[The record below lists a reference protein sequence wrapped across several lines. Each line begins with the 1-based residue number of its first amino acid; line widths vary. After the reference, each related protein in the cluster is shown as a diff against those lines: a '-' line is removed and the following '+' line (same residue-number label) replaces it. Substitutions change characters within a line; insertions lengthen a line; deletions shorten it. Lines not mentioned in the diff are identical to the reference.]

1 MTSATLIFAALVFA
15 LVLML
20 SLAVLSRWLPDPGRE
35 RLARLTEQNARI
47 NALTHGQTAP
57 ASAWQQAQAQLLSGL
72 LWLGPW
78 TSGLSGGEGDTP
90 SAVRLR
96 FGHAGWRSPVAL
108 QIYFICKTLLTLML
122 PILVWSVL
130 NAQGWPANPMLRMA
144 LVVAAAAVGYYL
156 PDAVLRQR
164 IQRRQLELLHA
175 FPDAL
180 DLLRLC
186 VQAGLGLDA
195 AIERVGREMR
205 HARPI
210 LSEEFAL
217 TGLALRAGSSRAE
230 ALRNL
235 SQRVGLKDIDALVAM
250 LIQADRFGTSVS
262 ESLAVYADALR
273 TQRRLR
279 AEEAAAKL
287 PVKLLI
293 PLIFCVFP
301 SLLTVLLGPV
311 VVTLA
316 RQFVKVV

>member
-1 MTSATLIFAALVFA
+1 MTSSTLIFGALVFA
-15 LVLML
+15 LVVTL
-20 SLAVLSRWLPDPGRE
+20 SVVVLSRWLPDPGQE
-35 RLARLTEQNARI
+35 RLAKLHADTHTDTDSSVGHHPTSSWQNIKDRSLA
-47 NALTHGQTAP
+47 A
-57 ASAWQQAQAQLLSGL
+57 L
-72 LWLGPW
+72 LWVSPW
-78 TSGLSGGEGDTP
+78 TNRLSGGESDTP
-90 SAVRLR
+90 SALRLR

-108 QIYFICKTLLTLML
+108 QIYFTSKTLLTLLL
-122 PILVWSVL
+122 PALAWAVL
-130 NAQGWPANPMLRMA
+130 DTQAWPTNPMLRLA
-144 LVVAAAAVGYYL
+144 LLVAAAALGYYL
-156 PDAVLRQR
+156 PDAVLRLR
-164 IQRRQLELLHA
+164 VQRRQRALLHA

-180 DLLRLC
+180 DLLRVC

-205 HARPI
+205 QARPE

-217 TGLALRAGSSRAE
+217 TGLALRAGASRAD

-235 SQRVGLKDIDALVAM
+235 SQRVGIKDIDALVSM
-250 LIQADRFGTSVS
+250 LIQSDRFGTSVS
-262 ESLAVYADALR
+262 ESLAVHADALR

-316 RQFVKVV
+316 RQFMKVV

>member
-1 MTSATLIFAALVFA
+1 MTSSTLIFAALVFA
-15 LVLML
+15 LVLTL

-35 RLARLTEQNARI
+35 RLARLSTPSAG
-47 NALTHGQTAP
+47 TSAP
-57 ASAWQQAQAQLLSGL
+57 PSAWQRGQARLLSAL

-78 TSGLSGGEGDTP
+78 TAGLSGGEGDTP
-90 SAVRLR
+90 SALRLR
-96 FGHAGWRSPVAL
+96 FANAGWRSPVAL
-108 QIYFICKTLLTLML
+108 QIYFVSKTLLTVLL
-122 PILVWSVL
+122 PALTWSVL
-130 NAQGWPANPMLRMA
+130 NAQSWPANPMQRLA
-144 LVVAAAAVGYYL
+144 LVVAAAALGYYL
-156 PDAVLRQR
+156 PDALLKLR

-175 FPDAL
+175 FPYAL

-205 HARPI
+205 HARPV

-262 ESLAVYADALR
+262 ESLLVHADALR

-316 RQFVKVV
+316 RHFVKVEG

>member
-1 MTSATLIFAALVFA
+1 MTSSTLIFAVLVFA
-15 LVLML
+15 LVLTL

-35 RLARLTEQNARI
+35 RLARLSTPNAG
-47 NALTHGQTAP
+47 TTAQ
-57 ASAWQQAQAQLLSGL
+57 ASAWQRGQARLLSAL

-78 TSGLSGGEGDTP
+78 TAGLSGGEGDTP
-90 SAVRLR
+90 SALRLR
-96 FGHAGWRSPVAL
+96 FANAGWRSLVAL
-108 QIYFICKTLLTLML
+108 QIYFVSKTLLTVLL
-122 PILVWSVL
+122 PALAWSVL
-130 NAQGWPANPMLRMA
+130 NAQSWPANPMQRLA
-144 LVVAAAAVGYYL
+144 LVVAAAALGYYL
-156 PDAVLRQR
+156 PDAVLKLR
-164 IQRRQLELLHA
+164 IQRRQLDLLHA

-205 HARPI
+205 HARPV

-250 LIQADRFGTSVS
+250 LIQSDRFGTSVS
-262 ESLAVYADALR
+262 ESLQVYADALR

-316 RQFVKVV
+316 RQFVKVN

>member
-1 MTSATLIFAALVFA
+1 MTSATLIFSALVFA
-15 LVLML
+15 LVLLL
-20 SLAVLSRWLPDPGRE
+20 SLAMLNRWLPDPGRE
-35 RLARLTEQNARI
+35 RLARLTNPI
-47 NALTHGQTAP
+47 DSNSDPTTP
-57 ASAWQQAQAQLLSGL
+57 SSAWQNGQAKLLAAL

-78 TSGLSGGEGDTP
+78 TSSLSGGEGDTP
-90 SAVRLR
+90 SALRLR

-108 QIYFICKTLLTLML
+108 QIYFISKTVLTLLL
-122 PILVWSVL
+122 PALAWGVL
-130 NAQGWPANPMLRMA
+130 NAQGWPENTLLRMA
-144 LVVAAAAVGYYL
+144 LVVSAAALGYYL
-156 PDAVLRQR
+156 PDAVLKLHMR
-164 IQRRQLELLHA
+164 RRQLELLHA

-217 TGLALRAGSSRAE
+217 TGLALRAGSSRSE

-235 SQRVGLKDIDALVAM
+235 SQRVGLKDIDALVSM

-279 AEEAAAKL
+279 AEEAAAKI

-293 PLIFCVFP
+293 PLIFFVFP

-311 VVTLA
+311 VVTLT
-316 RQFVKVV
+316 REFVKVV

>member
-20 SLAVLSRWLPDPGRE
+20 SLAVLNRWLPDPGSE
-35 RLARLTEQNARI
+35 RLARLTNPNSPNNDPNTSI
-47 NALTHGQTAP
+47 
-57 ASAWQQAQAQLLSGL
+57 SAWQRGQARLLTAL

-90 SAVRLR
+90 SALRLR

-108 QIYFICKTLLTLML
+108 QIYFISKTMLTVLLPALA
-122 PILVWSVL
+122 WSVL
-130 NAQGWPANPMLRMA
+130 NAQGWPANTMLRMA
-144 LVVAAAAVGYYL
+144 LVVAAAALGYYL
-156 PDAVLRQR
+156 PDAVLRLHT
-164 IQRRQLELLHA
+164 QRRQLELLHA

-217 TGLALRAGSSRAE
+217 TGLALRAGSSRSE

-235 SQRVGLKDIDALVAM
+235 SQRVGLKDIDALVSM

-311 VVTLA
+311 VVTLT
-316 RQFVKVV
+316 REFVKVV

>member
-15 LVLML
+15 LVLTL

-35 RLARLTEQNARI
+35 RLARLITPSA
-47 NALTHGQTAP
+47 AP
-57 ASAWQQAQAQLLSGL
+57 AAQVSAWQQAQAQLLSGL

-78 TSGLSGGEGDTP
+78 TSGLSGGDGDTP
-90 SAVRLR
+90 STLRLR

-108 QIYFICKTLLTLML
+108 QIYFISKTLLTVLL
-122 PILVWSVL
+122 PTLAWSVL
-130 NAQGWPANPMLRMA
+130 NAQGWPANTMLRMA

-156 PDAVLRQR
+156 PDAVLRLR

-235 SQRVGLKDIDALVAM
+235 SQRVGLKDIDALVSM

-262 ESLAVYADALR
+262 ESLAVHADALR
-273 TQRRLR
+273 IQRRLR

-316 RQFVKVV
+316 REFVKVV

>member
-1 MTSATLIFAALVFA
+1 MNTSTLIFSVLVFA
-15 LVLML
+15 LVMVL
-20 SLAVLSRWLPDPGRE
+20 SLAALSQWLPDPGRD
-35 RLARLTEQNARI
+35 RLARLTANRPD
-47 NALTHGQTAP
+47 QTEDL
-57 ASAWQQAQAQLLSGL
+57 SAWQRAQTRLLSAL
-72 LWLGPW
+72 LWVGPW
-78 TSGLSGGEGDTP
+78 AAGLSGGEGSTP
-90 SAVRLR
+90 SALRLR
-96 FGHAGWRSPVAL
+96 FGHAGWRSSVAL
-108 QIYFICKTLLTLML
+108 QIYFISKTLLTLLL
-122 PILVWSVL
+122 PTLAWGVMETQSWASE
-130 NAQGWPANPMLRMA
+130 NTLRMA
-144 LVVAAAAVGYYL
+144 LVIAAAALGYYL
-156 PDAVLRQR
+156 PDVLLNWR
-164 IQRRQLELLHA
+164 IQRRQLALSHA

-195 AIERVGREMR
+195 AIDRVGREMR
-205 HARPI
+205 HARPE

-217 TGLALRAGSSRAE
+217 TGLALRGGSSRAD

-235 SQRVGLKDIDALVAM
+235 SQRVGLREIDALVSM

-262 ESLAVYADALR
+262 ESLAVYAEALR

-279 AEEAAAKL
+279 AEEAGAKL

-316 RQFVKVV
+316 REFVQTV

>member
-1 MTSATLIFAALVFA
+1 MTTSTLIFSVLVFA
-15 LVLML
+15 LVVVL
-20 SLAVLSRWLPDPGRE
+20 SLAALSQWLPNPGRD
-35 RLARLTEQNARI
+35 RLARLTANRPD
-47 NALTHGQTAP
+47 QTEDL
-57 ASAWQQAQAQLLSGL
+57 SAWQRAQTRLLSAL
-72 LWLGPW
+72 LWFGPW
-78 TSGLSGGEGDTP
+78 AAGLSGGEGSTP
-90 SAVRLR
+90 SALRLR
-96 FGHAGWRSPVAL
+96 FGHAGWRSPMAL
-108 QIYFICKTLLTLML
+108 QIYFISKTVLTLLL
-122 PILVWSVL
+122 PILAWGAMETQAWATE
-130 NAQGWPANPMLRMA
+130 NTLRMA
-144 LVVAAAAVGYYL
+144 LVIFAAALGYYL
-156 PDAVLRQR
+156 PDVLLNWR
-164 IQRRQLELLHA
+164 IQRRQLALSHA

-195 AIERVGREMR
+195 AIDRVGREMR
-205 HARPI
+205 HARPE

-217 TGLALRAGSSRAE
+217 TGLALRGGSSRAD

-235 SQRVGLKDIDALVAM
+235 SQRVGLKDIDAMVSM

-262 ESLAVYADALR
+262 ESLAVHAEALR

-279 AEEAAAKL
+279 AEEAGAKL

-316 RQFVKVV
+316 REFVQTV

>member
-1 MTSATLIFAALVFA
+1 MNSAILLFAALVFA
-15 LVLML
+15 LVVSI
-20 SLAVLSRWLPDPGRE
+20 SLALLTRWVPDPGRQ
-35 RLARLTEQNARI
+35 RLALITEGRRDPAK
-47 NALTHGQTAP
+47 AAQTR
-57 ASAWQQAQAQLLSGL
+57 AWQQTQNRMLSAL
-72 LWLGPW
+72 LWLSPW
-78 TSGLSGGEGDTP
+78 TAGLSGGGDER
-90 SAVRLR
+90 SNALR
-96 FGHAGWRSPVAL
+96 MRFAQAGWRSPVAL
-108 QIYFICKTLLTLML
+108 QIFFTCKTLITLLLTVVAWIVLEAIAWAPSGMARPAVLML
-122 PILVWSVL
+122 
-130 NAQGWPANPMLRMA
+130 
-144 LVVAAAAVGYYL
+144 AAAFGYYL
-156 PDAVLRQR
+156 PDAVLKLRIQQRQR
-164 IQRRQLELLHA
+164 LLMNA

-186 VQAGLGLDA
+186 MQAGLGLDA

-205 HARPI
+205 QARPV

-217 TGLALRAGSSRAE
+217 TGLALRAGASRAD

-235 SQRVGLKDIDALVAM
+235 SQRVGIKDIDALVVM

-262 ESLAVYADALR
+262 ESLQVYSDALR
-273 TQRRLR
+273 TERRLR

-316 RQFVKVV
+316 RDFVRTV

>member
-1 MTSATLIFAALVFA
+1 MTPAILIFAALVFA
-15 LVLML
+15 LVVSI
-20 SLAVLSRWLPDPGRE
+20 SLVLLTRWLPDPGRQ
-35 RLARLTEQNARI
+35 RLALITDARHNAAPLAQPSPWQLTQNRM
-47 NALTHGQTAP
+47 L
-57 ASAWQQAQAQLLSGL
+57 SAL
-72 LWLGPW
+72 LWLSPW
-78 TSGLSGGEGDTP
+78 TVGLSGGDNARST
-90 SAVRLR
+90 ALRLR
-96 FGHAGWRSPVAL
+96 FAQAGWRSPLAP
-108 QIYFICKTLLTLML
+108 QIFFTCKTLITLLLAVLTWLILDAGRWAVGGMARPAMVML
-122 PILVWSVL
+122 
-130 NAQGWPANPMLRMA
+130 
-144 LVVAAAAVGYYL
+144 AAAMGYYV
-156 PDAVLRQR
+156 PDAVLKLR
-164 IQRRQLELLHA
+164 IQHRQLLLMHA
-175 FPDAL
+175 FPDAM

-205 HARPI
+205 LARPV

-217 TGLALRAGSSRAE
+217 TGMALRAGASRAD

-235 SQRVGLKDIDALVAM
+235 SQRVGLKDIDALVVM

-262 ESLAVYADALR
+262 ESLQVYSDALR

-316 RQFVKVV
+316 RDFMKVI

>member
-1 MTSATLIFAALVFA
+1 MTSSTLIFAALVFA
-15 LVLML
+15 LVLTL
-20 SLAVLSRWLPDPGRE
+20 SLAVLSLWLPDPGRE
-35 RLARLTEQNARI
+35 RLARLSTPSAGS
-47 NALTHGQTAP
+47 AAP
-57 ASAWQQAQAQLLSGL
+57 TSAWQRGQARLLSAM

-78 TSGLSGGEGDTP
+78 TAGLSGGEGDTP
-90 SAVRLR
+90 SALRLR
-96 FGHAGWRSPVAL
+96 FANAGWRSPVAL
-108 QIYFICKTLLTLML
+108 QIYFISKTLLTVLL
-122 PILVWSVL
+122 PALTWSVL
-130 NAQGWPANPMLRMA
+130 NAQSWPANPMQRLA
-144 LVVAAAAVGYYL
+144 LVVAAAALGYYL
-156 PDAVLRQR
+156 PDAVLKLR
-164 IQRRQLELLHA
+164 IQRRQLDLLHA

-205 HARPI
+205 HARPV

-250 LIQADRFGTSVS
+250 LIQSDRFGTSVS
-262 ESLAVYADALR
+262 ESLQVYADALR

-316 RQFVKVV
+316 RQFVKVN

>member
-1 MTSATLIFAALVFA
+1 MRKA
-15 LVLML
+15 M
-20 SLAVLSRWLPDPGRE
+20 
-35 RLARLTEQNARI
+35 
-47 NALTHGQTAP
+47 
-57 ASAWQQAQAQLLSGL
+57 
-72 LWLGPW
+72 
-78 TSGLSGGEGDTP
+78 
-90 SAVRLR
+90 AVRC
-96 FGHAGWRSPVAL
+96 GL
-108 QIYFICKTLLTLML
+108 Q
-122 PILVWSVL
+122 
-130 NAQGWPANPMLRMA
+130 
-144 LVVAAAAVGYYL
+144 
-156 PDAVLRQR
+156 
-164 IQRRQLELLHA
+164 
-175 FPDAL
+175 PDAL

-262 ESLAVYADALR
+262 ESLAVYAESLR
-273 TQRRLR
+273 IQRRLR

-316 RQFVKVV
+316 REFVKVV

>member
-1 MTSATLIFAALVFA
+1 MTSSTLIFAALVFA
-15 LVLML
+15 LVLTL

-35 RLARLTEQNARI
+35 RLARLSTPSAGS
-47 NALTHGQTAP
+47 AAP
-57 ASAWQQAQAQLLSGL
+57 TSAWQRGQARLLSAM

-78 TSGLSGGEGDTP
+78 TAGLSGGEGDTP
-90 SAVRLR
+90 SALRLR
-96 FGHAGWRSPVAL
+96 FANAGWRSPVAL
-108 QIYFICKTLLTLML
+108 QIYFISKTLLTVLL
-122 PILVWSVL
+122 PALTWSVL
-130 NAQGWPANPMLRMA
+130 NAQSWPANPMQRLA
-144 LVVAAAAVGYYL
+144 LVVAAAALGYYL
-156 PDAVLRQR
+156 PDAVLKLR
-164 IQRRQLELLHA
+164 IQRRQLDLLHA

-205 HARPI
+205 HARPV

-250 LIQADRFGTSVS
+250 LIQSDRFGTSVS
-262 ESLAVYADALR
+262 ESLQVYADALR

-293 PLIFCVFP
+293 PLVFCVFP

-316 RQFVKVV
+316 RQFVKVD

>member
-1 MTSATLIFAALVFA
+1 MSTSTLIFSVLVFA
-15 LVLML
+15 LVMAL
-20 SLAVLSRWLPDPGRE
+20 SLAAFSQWLPDPGRD
-35 RLARLTEQNARI
+35 RLARLTASRSEQPKEI
-47 NALTHGQTAP
+47 
-57 ASAWQQAQAQLLSGL
+57 SAWQQAQSRLLSAL
-72 LWLGPW
+72 LWIGPW
-78 TSGLSGGEGDTP
+78 TAGLSGGEGHAP
-90 SAVRLR
+90 SALRLR
-96 FGHAGWRSPVAL
+96 FGRSGWRSPRAL
-108 QIYFICKTLLTLML
+108 EIYFISKTVLTLLL
-122 PILVWSVL
+122 PIMAWALLEAQAWATPIPQRMLLVI
-130 NAQGWPANPMLRMA
+130 
-144 LVVAAAAVGYYL
+144 AAAALGYYL
-156 PDAVLRQR
+156 PDVLLNWR
-164 IQRRQLELLHA
+164 IRRRQLALVHA

-205 HARPI
+205 HARPV

-217 TGLALRAGSSRAE
+217 TGLALRAGSSRAD
-230 ALRNL
+230 ALHNL

-279 AEEAAAKL
+279 AEEAGAKL

-311 VVTLA
+311 VVRLT
-316 RQFVKVV
+316 REFVQVV

>member
-1 MTSATLIFAALVFA
+1 MTSATLIFAAIVFA
-15 LVLML
+15 LVLTL
-20 SLAVLSRWLPDPGRE
+20 SLAVLSRWLPDLGRE
-35 RLARLTEQNARI
+35 RLDRLTLNARDAAPSAHASVWQRVYARL
-47 NALTHGQTAP
+47 L
-57 ASAWQQAQAQLLSGL
+57 SAL

-78 TSGLSGGEGDTP
+78 TAGLSSGESAGP
-90 SAVRLR
+90 SALRLR

-108 QIYFICKTLLTLML
+108 QIYFISKTLLTVLL
-122 PILVWSVL
+122 ATLGWSVL
-130 NAQGWPANPMLRMA
+130 HAQGWPANTLLRMA
-144 LVVAAAAVGYYL
+144 LVIAAAAVGYYL
-156 PDAVLRQR
+156 PDAVLSLRIRRRQR
-164 IQRRQLELLHA
+164 ELLHA

-205 HARPI
+205 YARPV
-210 LSEEFAL
+210 LFEELAI
-217 TGLALRAGSSRAE
+217 TGLALRAGSSRTE

-235 SQRVGLKDIDALVAM
+235 AQRVGLKDIDALVSM

-262 ESLAVYADALR
+262 ESLTVHADALR

-287 PVKLLI
+287 PVKLLF

-311 VVTLA
+311 VVTIA
-316 RQFVKVV
+316 RQFVKAG

>member
-1 MTSATLIFAALVFA
+1 MSLASLIFAALVFA
-15 LVLML
+15 LFTTLALAML
-20 SLAVLSRWLPDPGRE
+20 SPWLPNPGRD
-35 RLARLTEQNARI
+35 RLARLGTQNPLGTRDV
-47 NALTHGQTAP
+47 T
-57 ASAWQQAQAQLLSGL
+57 AWQRLHAHLLSAL
-72 LWLGPW
+72 LWLSPW
-78 TSGLSGGEGDTP
+78 TAGLSGGEGDAP
-90 SAVRLR
+90 HALRLR
-96 FGHAGWRSPVAL
+96 FAHAGWRSPLAL
-108 QIYFICKTLLTLML
+108 QIYFTCKTLLTLLL
-122 PILVWSVL
+122 PTMTWVALSTQ
-130 NAQGWPANPMLRMA
+130 AFPASPVARLA
-144 LVVAAAAVGYYL
+144 LVIAAAALGYYV
-156 PDAVLRQR
+156 PDMVLKLR
-164 IQRRQLELLHA
+164 IQRRQLTLLQS

-186 VQAGLGLDA
+186 LQAGLGLDA

-205 HARPI
+205 HARPV

-235 SQRVGLKDIDALVAM
+235 SQRVGLRDIDALVSM

-262 ESLAVYADALR
+262 ESLAVYADTLR

-311 VVTLA
+311 VVTLT
-316 RQFVKVV
+316 REFVKAG

>member
-1 MTSATLIFAALVFA
+1 MTTSTLIFSVLVFA
-15 LVLML
+15 LVMLL
-20 SLAVLSRWLPDPGRE
+20 SLAALKQWLPNPGRD
-35 RLARLTEQNARI
+35 RLARLTASRPDRTE
-47 NALTHGQTAP
+47 P
-57 ASAWQQAQAQLLSGL
+57 MSAWQQAQTRLLSAL

-78 TSGLSGGEGDTP
+78 TAGLSGGQDSTP
-90 SAVRLR
+90 SALRLR
-96 FGHAGWRSPVAL
+96 FGQAGWRSPRAL
-108 QIYFICKTLLTLML
+108 EFYFICKTLLTVLL
-122 PILVWSVL
+122 PTLAWGVME
-130 NAQGWPANPMLRMA
+130 AQAWATPSTWRMA
-144 LVVAAAAVGYYL
+144 LVIAAAALGYYL
-156 PDAVLRQR
+156 PDVLLNWR
-164 IQRRQLELLHA
+164 IQRRQLALSHA

-195 AIERVGREMR
+195 AIDRVGREMR
-205 HARPI
+205 HARPE

-217 TGLALRAGSSRAE
+217 TGLALRGGSSRAD

-235 SQRVGLKDIDALVAM
+235 SQRVGLKDIDAMVSM

-262 ESLAVYADALR
+262 ESLAVHAEALR

-279 AEEAAAKL
+279 AEEAGAKL

-316 RQFVKVV
+316 REFVQTV

>member
-1 MTSATLIFAALVFA
+1 MTSSTLIFAALVFA
-15 LVLML
+15 LVLTL

-35 RLARLTEQNARI
+35 RLARLSAPSAGTAAPPSALQRGQAR
-47 NALTHGQTAP
+47 
-57 ASAWQQAQAQLLSGL
+57 LLSAL

-78 TSGLSGGEGDTP
+78 TAGLSGGEGDTP
-90 SAVRLR
+90 SALRLR

-108 QIYFICKTLLTLML
+108 QIYFISKTLLTVLL
-122 PILVWSVL
+122 PALTWSVL
-130 NAQGWPANPMLRMA
+130 NAQGWPANPMQRLA
-144 LVVAAAAVGYYL
+144 LVVAAAALGYYL
-156 PDAVLRQR
+156 PDAVLKLR
-164 IQRRQLELLHA
+164 IQRRQLELLHG

-235 SQRVGLKDIDALVAM
+235 SLRVGLKDIDALVAM
-250 LIQADRFGTSVS
+250 LIQSDRFGTSVS
-262 ESLAVYADALR
+262 ESLQVYADALR

>member
-1 MTSATLIFAALVFA
+1 MTSSTLIFAALVFA

-35 RLARLTEQNARI
+35 RLARLTEQNAQN
-47 NALTHGQTAP
+47 NALFHGQSAP

-78 TSGLSGGEGDTP
+78 TSGLSGGDGETP
-90 SAVRLR
+90 SALRLR

-108 QIYFICKTLLTLML
+108 QIYFISKTLLTVLL
-122 PILVWSVL
+122 PTLAWSVL
-130 NAQGWPANPMLRMA
+130 NAQGWPTNPMLRMA

-156 PDAVLRQR
+156 PDAVLRLR

-235 SQRVGLKDIDALVAM
+235 SQRVGLKDIDALVSM

-273 TQRRLR
+273 IQRRLR

-316 RQFVKVV
+316 RQFVKVG

>member
-15 LVLML
+15 LIVAL
-20 SLAVLSRWLPDPGRE
+20 SLALLSRWLPDPGRE
-35 RLARLTEQNARI
+35 RLAQLSVKSPDQAAQSGIWQRT
-47 NALTHGQTAP
+47 QTR
-57 ASAWQQAQAQLLSGL
+57 LLSAL

-78 TSGLSGGEGDTP
+78 TASLSGGEGDTP
-90 SAVRLR
+90 SALRLR

-108 QIYFICKTLLTLML
+108 QIYFIGKTLLTLVL
-122 PILVWSVL
+122 PALIWTVL
-130 NAQGWPANPMLRMA
+130 NAKGWPANPQLRLA
-144 LVVAAAAVGYYL
+144 LVIATAALGYYL
-156 PDAVLRQR
+156 PDAVLKLR
-164 IQRRQLELLHA
+164 IQRRQMNLLHA

-205 HARPI
+205 QARPI

-217 TGLALRAGSSRAE
+217 TGLALRAGSSREE
-230 ALRNL
+230 ALRHL
-235 SQRVGLKDIDALVAM
+235 SQRVGIKDVDALVAM

-262 ESLAVYADALR
+262 ESLAVYADSLR
-273 TQRRLR
+273 TKRRQR

-293 PLIFCVFP
+293 PLIFCIFP

-311 VVTLA
+311 VVTLF
-316 RQFVKVV
+316 RQFINTTGR

>member
-1 MTSATLIFAALVFA
+1 MTSATLIFAAIVFA
-15 LVLML
+15 LVLTL
-20 SLAVLSRWLPDPGRE
+20 SLAVLSRWLPDLGRE
-35 RLARLTEQNARI
+35 RLDRLTLNARD
-47 NALTHGQTAP
+47 AAP
-57 ASAWQQAQAQLLSGL
+57 SAHASVWQRVYAGLLSAL

-78 TSGLSGGEGDTP
+78 TAGLSSGESAGP
-90 SAVRLR
+90 SALRLR

-108 QIYFICKTLLTLML
+108 QIYFISKTLLTVLL
-122 PILVWSVL
+122 ATLGWSVL
-130 NAQGWPANPMLRMA
+130 HAQGWPANTLLRMA
-144 LVVAAAAVGYYL
+144 LVIAAAAVGYYL
-156 PDAVLRQR
+156 PDAVLSLR
-164 IQRRQLELLHA
+164 IRRRQQALLHA

-205 HARPI
+205 HVRPV
-210 LSEEFAL
+210 LFEELAI
-217 TGLALRAGSSRAE
+217 TGLALRAGSSRTE

-235 SQRVGLKDIDALVAM
+235 AQRVGLKDIDALVSM

-262 ESLAVYADALR
+262 ESLTVHADALR

-287 PVKLLI
+287 PVKLLF

-311 VVTLA
+311 VVTIA
-316 RQFVKVV
+316 RQFVKAG

>member
-1 MTSATLIFAALVFA
+1 MTTSTLIFSVLVFA
-15 LVLML
+15 LVVVL
-20 SLAVLSRWLPDPGRE
+20 SLAALSQWLPNPGRD
-35 RLARLTEQNARI
+35 RLARLTANRPD
-47 NALTHGQTAP
+47 QTEDL
-57 ASAWQQAQAQLLSGL
+57 SAWQRAQTRLLSAL
-72 LWLGPW
+72 LWFGPW
-78 TSGLSGGEGDTP
+78 AAGLSGGEGSTP
-90 SAVRLR
+90 SALRLR
-96 FGHAGWRSPVAL
+96 FGHAGWRSPMAL
-108 QIYFICKTLLTLML
+108 QIYFISKTVLTLLL
-122 PILVWSVL
+122 PILAWGVMETQAWATE
-130 NAQGWPANPMLRMA
+130 NTLRMA
-144 LVVAAAAVGYYL
+144 LVIFAAALGYYL
-156 PDAVLRQR
+156 TDVLLNWR
-164 IQRRQLELLHA
+164 IQRRQLALSHA

-195 AIERVGREMR
+195 AIDRVGREMR
-205 HARPI
+205 HARPE

-217 TGLALRAGSSRAE
+217 TGLALRGGSSRAD

-235 SQRVGLKDIDALVAM
+235 SQRVGLKDIDAMVSM

-262 ESLAVYADALR
+262 ESLAVHAEALR

-279 AEEAAAKL
+279 AEEAGAKL

-316 RQFVKVV
+316 REFVQTV

>member
-1 MTSATLIFAALVFA
+1 MTSSTLIFAALVFA
-15 LVLML
+15 LVLTL

-35 RLARLTEQNARI
+35 RLARLSTPSAG
-47 NALTHGQTAP
+47 TSAP
-57 ASAWQQAQAQLLSGL
+57 PSAWQRGQARLLSAL

-78 TSGLSGGEGDTP
+78 TAGLSGGEGDTP
-90 SAVRLR
+90 SALRLR
-96 FGHAGWRSPVAL
+96 FANAGWRSPVAL
-108 QIYFICKTLLTLML
+108 QIYFVSKTLLTVLL
-122 PILVWSVL
+122 PALTWSVL
-130 NAQGWPANPMLRMA
+130 NAQSWPANPMQRLA
-144 LVVAAAAVGYYL
+144 LVVAAAALGYYL
-156 PDAVLRQR
+156 PDALLKLR

-205 HARPI
+205 HARPV

-262 ESLAVYADALR
+262 ESLLVHADALR

-316 RQFVKVV
+316 RHFVKVEG

>member
-1 MTSATLIFAALVFA
+1 MTTATLIFSALVFA
-15 LVLML
+15 LVFTIG
-20 SLAVLSRWLPDPGRE
+20 LALLVRWLPDPGRE
-35 RLARLTEQNARI
+35 RLTQLPRTP
-47 NALTHGQTAP
+47 HPSHDAP
-57 ASAWQQAQAQLLSGL
+57 SPGLWRQAQDRLLSAL
-72 LWLGPW
+72 LWISPW
-78 TSGLSGGEGDTP
+78 TASLSGGDSDQP
-90 SAVRLR
+90 SALHMRLV
-96 FGHAGWRSPVAL
+96 HAGWRSPSAWPIFL
-108 QIYFICKTLLTLML
+108 SSKTLLTVML
-122 PILVWSVL
+122 PALAWAVL
-130 NAQGWPANPMLRMA
+130 EVNQWVPAGMQRLA
-144 LVVAAAAVGYYL
+144 LVTVAAAMGYYL
-156 PDAVLRQR
+156 PDALLKQLV
-164 IQRRQLELLHA
+164 QRRQLALAHA

-205 HARPI
+205 HARPV

-217 TGLALRAGSSRAE
+217 TGLALRAGASRAD

-235 SQRVGLKDIDALVAM
+235 SQRIGLQEIDALVVM

-262 ESLAVYADALR
+262 ESLAVHADALR
-273 TQRRLR
+273 VQRRLK

-311 VVTLA
+311 AVTLA
-316 RQFVKVV
+316 REFVKAV